1 MNASVPPAIDV
12 ISLFNEICI
21 QTPCATAFSISKDE
35 DQMGSSDESPYSQ
48 RMLPLLE
55 QPHKVEITTA
65 VTYAQLDTQVASLA
79 AALVR
84 IGVQKSTYVGAAL
97 GRGQAVVVLALAIWR
112 LNAVFIPLPSQ
123 NADALHL
130 KQAVTSVPCLRYVVG
145 LQNLLLAAFSGETF
159 KCHTIGANIS
169 TLVFPQSTDMLGAVD
184 HEPIYKSKDLA
195 YIIRTSGTTR
205 GRSGGILVRVPRSSI
220 STNILEIRD
229 RLQLQQSSS
238 TAVFILVS
246 APTFDP
252 FIIEV
257 LLPLTTGGTLAIVPD
272 QVIQSPNHLHEHI
285 TKLKITHLMATP
297 SLFFR
302 FSDIQQKSLIMDDS
316 SIAHIILGGEPFPTG
331 LLDLF
336 RYQKQPSASLWN
348 IYGTTECSVW
358 ASLTLMDTTNPNY
371 IPQFYHSLDHTVME
385 LRELN
390 DGSQNMAVDGDRQY
404 EVYLGGINRVCY
416 LGNESIPQILRPT
429 GDLAVRDETTG
440 VITLLGRKDRQIKRS
455 GYRIQLDSISQT
467 IQNVLA
473 SDTISLLALIKNHLA
488 STLSF
493 YARPDHIFFLDEFPT
508 TSHGK
513 INYRELEVLGRHK
526 IAQGDLPRLFDFSGD
541 LCVEI
546 RSTIERHLP
555 LQEDRCQMK
564 SNLHFV
570 SKGGTS
576 LAILGIIL
584 NDRLDS
590 AVGQVA
596 VLIRDTQRNC
606 SSSSTK
612 RSIDFLTDCRPSQK
626 RQHTFP
632 SESVLTPDCNLILS
646 WGRAC
651 QVSYSHSRLP
661 ILSEFNE
668 WKVDFKKCIDASPL
682 IVVADD
688 PSLNK
693 HVLLAIIGSHSGMFG
708 AVDVKLGSLAWC
720 QQLPDRIEST
730 ACLWSQSRESIYIS
744 PPLAVV
750 GCNNGVLYGVS
761 IVDGCILRKFTT
773 DAQIKSSPVV
783 DRVSGYVLVGSYD
796 HHLYALDFS
805 AQPPSTASGVL
816 ETPMIWKLNLGAS
829 ISSSPAIFI
838 GSANGYVYG
847 ISADNDQMWSICLNG
862 PIFSSPCIFKVGTHF
877 LACVGSHGNK
887 ITVIDLESGTFVHQI
902 DTLSPVFASPSA
914 IESLD
919 AGYMQLAV
927 PSING
932 TVYVLR
938 VAGGIDTPFL
948 VTHFTLDIPVS
959 GGGTG
964 RRRAVKEFL
973 SFIFVLFLPRRLSL
987 VSDTS
992 CQHGLNGKTNKALN
1006 EKNAKVLKELMQQSD
1021 NRKCADCRKRW
1032 VAVPGLDLARG
1043 IHRSLGTHISKVKSA
1058 DLDTWTTEQIESMMR
1073 WGNGRAN
1080 LYWEHDWP
1088 KDVEPPEGNIEQF
1101 IRAKYERKK
1110 YAMKGPIPEPESLGK
1125 GSARSSTSTPT
1136 VVQPSSGGS
1145 KNVDLLGGN
1154 FASFASAPA
1163 PAVAGSAST
1172 QTIRSYLFMA
1182 APPPGQ
1188 GLNTASMS
1196 PMVSPPSAFGGAN
1209 ASFMS
1214 NAAPPAFSNFAAF
1227 PTQPTPGSG
1236 SIFNPPPSTN
1246 ASPLSPH
1253 QFMAGMGSTTMTGQM
1268 GTSSNTSNL
1277 LNTSFSP
1284 TTGNGSLL
1292 DAQPSFSDF
1301 GGFQSTQNNAVMPS
1315 APTVSA
1321 VPVYKP
1327 GGIPDFAGFSMHS
1340 NGPTSSNLSTS
1351 TAISPPRDTCRRMVS
1366 IPVICFPCLNED

>member
-1 MNASVPPAIDV
+1 MHQSHPPAIDV

-55 QPHKVEITTA
+55 QPHKVEITTT

-79 AALVR
+79 AALMR
-84 IGVQKSTYVGAAL
+84 IGVQKGTYVGAAL

-145 LQNLLLAAFSGETF
+145 LQSLLLAAFSGETF
-159 KCHTIGANIS
+159 ECHTIGANIS
-169 TLVFPQSTDMLGAVD
+169 TLVFPQSTDMLGAD

-257 LLPLTTGGTLAIVPD
+257 LLPLTTGG
-272 QVIQSPNHLHEHI
+272 
-285 TKLKITHLMATP
+285 
-297 SLFFR
+297 
-302 FSDIQQKSLIMDDS
+302 DIQQKSLIMDDS

-390 DGSQNMAVDGDRQY
+390 DGSQNMAVDGGRQY
-404 EVYLGGINRVCY
+404 EVYLGGINH
-416 LGNESIPQILRPT
+416 
-429 GDLAVRDETTG
+429 
-440 VITLLGRKDRQIKRS
+440 RQIKRS

-467 IQNVLA
+467 IQNVLGVSQCETIITKGLSNKDCGYQQIISFVKQTTA
-473 SDTISLLALIKNHLA
+473 SDTISLLALIKDHLA

-493 YARPDHIFFLDEFPT
+493 YARPDHIFFLDEFPI

-576 LAILGIIL
+576 LSAVKIARELAMLATQSNMPNANLQTAILGIIL

-612 RSIDFLTDCRPSQK
+612 RLIDFLTDCRPSQK
-626 RQHTFP
+626 LQHTFL
-632 SESVLTPDCNLILS
+632 SESVLTPDCNTILS

-730 ACLWSQSRESIYIS
+730 ACLWSQSRESTYIS

-761 IVDGCILRKFTT
+761 IADGCVLRKFTT

-805 AQPPSTASGVL
+805 VQPSSTTSGVL

-829 ISSSPAIFI
+829 ISSSPAICEKNRCVFVCTLRGSVCRVDLSGVLVWKRLLSSPQTPIFSSPSITPNGSTIVI

-948 VTHFTLDIPVS
+948 VTHFTLDISGELFSSPV
-959 GGGTG
+959 
-964 RRRAVKEFL
+964 
-973 SFIFVLFLPRRLSL
+973 
-987 VSDTS
+987 
-992 CQHGLNGKTNKALN
+992 
-1006 EKNAKVLKELMQQSD
+1006 
-1021 NRKCADCRKRW
+1021 W
-1032 VAVPGLDLARG
+1032 VNS
-1043 IHRSLGTHISKVKSA
+1043 H
-1058 DLDTWTTEQIESMMR
+1058 
-1073 WGNGRAN
+1073 
-1080 LYWEHDWP
+1080 
-1088 KDVEPPEGNIEQF
+1088 
-1101 IRAKYERKK
+1101 
-1110 YAMKGPIPEPESLGK
+1110 
-1125 GSARSSTSTPT
+1125 
-1136 VVQPSSGGS
+1136 
-1145 KNVDLLGGN
+1145 
-1154 FASFASAPA
+1154 
-1163 PAVAGSAST
+1163 
-1172 QTIRSYLFMA
+1172 
-1182 APPPGQ
+1182 
-1188 GLNTASMS
+1188 
-1196 PMVSPPSAFGGAN
+1196 
-1209 ASFMS
+1209 
-1214 NAAPPAFSNFAAF
+1214 
-1227 PTQPTPGSG
+1227 
-1236 SIFNPPPSTN
+1236 
-1246 ASPLSPH
+1246 
-1253 QFMAGMGSTTMTGQM
+1253 
-1268 GTSSNTSNL
+1268 
-1277 LNTSFSP
+1277 
-1284 TTGNGSLL
+1284 SLL
-1292 DAQPSFSDF
+1292 QGSRTNFLCLFNID
-1301 GGFQSTQNNAVMPS
+1301 
-1315 APTVSA
+1315 PT
-1321 VPVYKP
+1321 
-1327 GGIPDFAGFSMHS
+1327 
-1340 NGPTSSNLSTS
+1340 
-1351 TAISPPRDTCRRMVS
+1351 
-1366 IPVICFPCLNED
+1366 

>member
-1 MNASVPPAIDV
+1 MNASVPSPAIDV

-55 QPHKVEITTA
+55 QPHKVEITTT

-79 AALVR
+79 AALMR
-84 IGVQKSTYVGAAL
+84 IGVQKGTYVGAAL

-123 NADALHL
+123 NVDALHL

-145 LQNLLLAAFSGETF
+145 LQSLLLAAFSGETF
-159 KCHTIGANIS
+159 ECHTIGANIS
-169 TLVFPQSTDMLGAVD
+169 TLVFPQSTDMLGAD

-205 GRSGGILVRVPRSSI
+205 GRNGGILVRVPRSSI

-390 DGSQNMAVDGDRQY
+390 DESQNMAVDGGRQY

-440 VITLLGRKDRQIKRS
+440 GITLLGRKDRQIKRS

-467 IQNVLA
+467 IQNVLGVSQCETIITKGLSNKDCGYQQIISFVKQTTA
-473 SDTISLLALIKNHLA
+473 SDTISLLALIKDHLA

-493 YARPDHIFFLDEFPT
+493 YARPDHIFFLDEFPI

-576 LAILGIIL
+576 LSAVKIARELAMLATQSNMPNANLQTAILGIIL

-612 RSIDFLTDCRPSQK
+612 RLIDFLTDCRPSQK
-626 RQHTFP
+626 LQHTFL
-632 SESVLTPDCNLILS
+632 SESVLTPDCNTILS

-730 ACLWSQSRESIYIS
+730 ACLWSQSRESTYIS

-761 IVDGCILRKFTT
+761 IADGCVLRKFTT

-805 AQPPSTASGVL
+805 VQPSSTTSGVL

-829 ISSSPAIFI
+829 ISSSPAICEKNRCVFVCTLRGSVCRVDLSGVLVWKRLLSSPQTPIFSSPSITPNGSTIVI

-948 VTHFTLDIPVS
+948 VTHFTLDISGELFSSPV
-959 GGGTG
+959 
-964 RRRAVKEFL
+964 
-973 SFIFVLFLPRRLSL
+973 
-987 VSDTS
+987 
-992 CQHGLNGKTNKALN
+992 
-1006 EKNAKVLKELMQQSD
+1006 
-1021 NRKCADCRKRW
+1021 W
-1032 VAVPGLDLARG
+1032 VNS
-1043 IHRSLGTHISKVKSA
+1043 H
-1058 DLDTWTTEQIESMMR
+1058 
-1073 WGNGRAN
+1073 
-1080 LYWEHDWP
+1080 
-1088 KDVEPPEGNIEQF
+1088 
-1101 IRAKYERKK
+1101 
-1110 YAMKGPIPEPESLGK
+1110 
-1125 GSARSSTSTPT
+1125 
-1136 VVQPSSGGS
+1136 
-1145 KNVDLLGGN
+1145 
-1154 FASFASAPA
+1154 
-1163 PAVAGSAST
+1163 
-1172 QTIRSYLFMA
+1172 
-1182 APPPGQ
+1182 
-1188 GLNTASMS
+1188 
-1196 PMVSPPSAFGGAN
+1196 
-1209 ASFMS
+1209 
-1214 NAAPPAFSNFAAF
+1214 
-1227 PTQPTPGSG
+1227 
-1236 SIFNPPPSTN
+1236 
-1246 ASPLSPH
+1246 
-1253 QFMAGMGSTTMTGQM
+1253 
-1268 GTSSNTSNL
+1268 
-1277 LNTSFSP
+1277 
-1284 TTGNGSLL
+1284 SLL
-1292 DAQPSFSDF
+1292 QGSRTNFLCLFNID
-1301 GGFQSTQNNAVMPS
+1301 
-1315 APTVSA
+1315 PT
-1321 VPVYKP
+1321 
-1327 GGIPDFAGFSMHS
+1327 
-1340 NGPTSSNLSTS
+1340 
-1351 TAISPPRDTCRRMVS
+1351 
-1366 IPVICFPCLNED
+1366 